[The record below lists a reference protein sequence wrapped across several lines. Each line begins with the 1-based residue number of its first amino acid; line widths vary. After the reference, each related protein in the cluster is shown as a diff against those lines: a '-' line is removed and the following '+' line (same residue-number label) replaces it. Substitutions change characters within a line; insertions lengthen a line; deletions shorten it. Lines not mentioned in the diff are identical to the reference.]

1 MATAEKLQNILD
13 TKAGLQSV
21 IEDNGGTVPKSF
33 AYYPST
39 LDNIIDNLKGL
50 MIVMDT
56 IVINKDTTEYQLNLF
71 FENLPDAGSYTAL
84 TQVVTIGS
92 GVNVRSSGS
101 NSGTAL
107 GKVGKTDVIPILG
120 TASSGWY
127 RINRY
132 RYGTTTAAYDNPL
145 KTYNTNSAYISNS
158 VSANVVSNQQYPL
171 KQIDISNLPTSVQQ
185 SCNYKIAEAKGW
197 IVMFS
202 TSSGNNSGQ
211 ITSSTVY
218 TFNNC
223 YTDNYSDSGY
233 RNKIGTNTSV
243 IRQGYWSGYN
253 YYKGNI
259 RFTNKRLSE
268 VKAVLNNS
276 SVTKME
282 LYLQRETTDHGSS
295 AAASISLFA
304 CNSSGSY
311 SDYAIST
318 SATLT
323 RGDSTWITLP
333 DAVKSGFASGK
344 YDHFKVYKSTTS
356 TSYYIVYKSNAKL
369 RLTYTT

>member
-1 MATAEKLQNILD
+1 MATAEKLQNIID
-13 TKAGLQSV
+13 TKMGLDSV
-21 IEDNGGTVPKSF
+21 IEDNGGTAPTLFSN
-33 AYYPST
+33 YPST
-39 LDNIIDNLKGL
+39 LDNIIDNLRGL

-56 IVINKDTTEYQLNLF
+56 IVINKNTTEYQLNLF
-71 FENLPDAGSYTAL
+71 FENLPNAGSYTAL

-92 GVNVRSSGS
+92 GINVRSSGS

-158 VSANVVSNQQYPL
+158 VSSNVVSNQQYPL
-171 KQIDISNLPTSVQQ
+171 KQIDISNLPVSVQQ

-202 TSSGNNSGQ
+202 TGSGTNSGQ
-211 ITSSTVY
+211 ITSTTEY

-282 LYLQRETTDHGSS
+282 LYLQRDTTDHGSS

-311 SDYAIST
+311 SDYAIPT

-323 RGDSTWITLP
+323 RGDFTWITLP
-333 DAVKSGFASGK
+333 DAVKSGFATGK
-344 YDHFKVYKSTTS
+344 YDHFKVYKSSTS
-356 TSYYIVYKSNAKL
+356 MSYYIVYKTNAKL

>member
-1 MATAEKLQNILD
+1 MSTADKLQNILD
-13 TKAGLQSV
+13 TKTGLQSV
-21 IEDNGGTVPKSF
+21 IEDNGGTTPKSF

-56 IVINKDTTEYQLNLF
+56 IVINKDTTAYQLNLF

-84 TQVVTIGS
+84 TQVITIGS

-145 KTYNTNSAYISNS
+145 KTYNNNSAYISNN

-202 TSSGNNSGQ
+202 TGSGNNSGQ
-211 ITSSTVY
+211 ITSTTVY

-259 RFTNKRLSE
+259 RFTNSRLSE

-282 LYLQRETTDHGSS
+282 LYLQRETTDHGSL

-333 DAVKSGFASGK
+333 DAVKSGFATGK

>member
-84 TQVVTIGS
+84 TQVITIGS

-132 RYGTTTAAYDNPL
+132 RYGTTSAAYDNPL
-145 KTYNTNSAYISNS
+145 KTYNNNSAYISNS

-171 KQIDISNLPTSVQQ
+171 KQIDISNLPTDVQQ
-185 SCNYKIAEAKGW
+185 NCNYKIAEAKGW

-202 TSSGNNSGQ
+202 TGSGNNSGQ
-211 ITSSTVY
+211 ITSTITY

-223 YTDNYSDSGY
+223 YTDNYSSSSY
-233 RNKIGTNTSV
+233 SNKIGTNTSV
-243 IRQGYWSGYN
+243 IRQGYWSGYY

-282 LYLQRETTDHGSS
+282 LYLQRDNTEHGS
-295 AAASISLFA
+295 AGAASISLYA

-318 SATLT
+318 SATLS
-323 RGDSTWITLP
+323 RGGSTWITLP
-333 DAVKSGFASGK
+333 DAVKSGFATGK

-356 TSYYIVYKSNAKL
+356 MSYYIVYKNNAKL